1 MRLTDQHKAL
11 LITLLITGTVI
22 LFVFNLH
29 LKQQSEQIAESYYEM
44 EPEEELTEEEIK
56 VLEALE
62 QLQGSKAET
71 NQAFNETDN
80 SKHFA
85 QAYKTIAPPEDYVP
99 KTNTNTDTGDS
110 DNTNALGEHFSE
122 DKAIKQEELSAFN
135 KVSDLLKQ
143 QKSEGVN
150 KKSTMSYS
158 LKDRTHNF
166 MPTPIYLCEEGGK
179 IVVNI
184 TVNSQGTVTETSING
199 SSTSDNQCL
208 KEHAL
213 EYAREATFSEDASK
227 PSQVGTITFNFIGK
241 P

>member
-11 LITLLITGTVI
+11 LITLLIAGTVL

-29 LKQQSEQIAESYYEM
+29 LKRQNELVAESYYEM
-44 EPEEELTEEEIK
+44 EPEEELTKEEIK

-99 KTNTNTDTGDS
+99 KTNTSTDTGDS
-110 DNTNALGEHFSE
+110 DNTNAIGENFSK
-122 DKAIKQEELSAFN
+122 DKAIKEEELSAFN
-135 KVSDLLKQ
+135 KVSELLKK

-158 LKDRTHNF
+158 LKGRTHNF

-184 TVNSQGTVTETSING
+184 TVNAQGTVTDASVNG

-213 EYAREATFSEDASK
+213 EYAREATFSEDPSK

>member
-1 MRLTDQHKAL
+1 MHLTDQHKAL
-11 LITLLITGTVI
+11 LITLLITGTVL

-29 LKQQSEQIAESYYEM
+29 LKQQNELAAESYYEM
-44 EPEEELTEEEIK
+44 EPEKELTKEEIK
-56 VLEALE
+56 ILEALE

-99 KTNTNTDTGDS
+99 KTNTESNTGES
-110 DNTNALGEHFSE
+110 DNNNTIGENFSE
-122 DKAIKQEELSAFN
+122 DKAIKEEEISAFN
-135 KVSDLLKQ
+135 KVSELLKK

-184 TVNSQGTVTETSING
+184 TVNAQGTVTDASING
-199 SSTSDNQCL
+199 SSTSGNQCL

-213 EYAREATFSEDASK
+213 EYAREATFSEDRSK